1 MSLATMPR
9 KRTMTIEEFLA
20 LPDDG
25 VERMLLDDVLW
36 EEGDEMTRRSK
47 YHAGTE
53 ARVAKI
59 LGNWLD
65 TRPEP
70 RGEVSSGEAG
80 FILSE
85 KPRCV
90 VGIDVAVV
98 PPDVADAET
107 ESRMY
112 IGAPTLAVEILSPYT
127 SNEARRAKL
136 KSYLKYGV
144 PVVWSIDPEEHTVT
158 VYKPGAD
165 PVMFNR
171 SHGISGEPELPGFQC
186 AVADL
191 FR

>member
-47 YHAGTE
+47 YHASTE
-53 ARVAKI
+53 ARVATI
-59 LGNWLD
+59 LTNWLD